1 MRVASASVRLR
12 RLNRRAYALPMGM
25 HLNWEFHLPAD
36 TSADRVKTLLTVLR
50 ARALELPFE
59 EVTEIENVTDI
70 IARPSGDSWIS
81 IRDYVAD
88 WARVISKP
96 DELDSRIG
104 DLSTA
109 IGFGIYPGRKCEG
122 ATYGFVR
129 RAEQDGSNAEWF

>member
-1 MRVASASVRLR
+1 
-12 RLNRRAYALPMGM
+12 MGM
-25 HLNWEFHLPAD
+25 HLNWEFHLPAE
-36 TSADRVKTLLTVLR
+36 TSLKRVAELLAALR
-50 ARALELPFE
+50 ERALQLPFE
-59 EVTEIENVTDI
+59 EVTEIEDVTAI

-109 IGFGIYPGRKCEG
+109 IGFGEGRWAKC
-122 ATYGFVR
+122 AIDLKHPLAW
-129 RAEQDGSNAEWF
+129 RAVQELGQV